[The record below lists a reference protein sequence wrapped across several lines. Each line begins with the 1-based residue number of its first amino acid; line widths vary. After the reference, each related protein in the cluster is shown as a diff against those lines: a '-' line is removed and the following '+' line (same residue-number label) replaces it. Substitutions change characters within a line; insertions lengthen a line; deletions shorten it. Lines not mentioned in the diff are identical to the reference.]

1 MVALYALLCG
11 MLIYVAILS
20 AFGRRMSCNRWS
32 IAFGSLALAVSFAVL
47 TLGTSGVVKHGQL
60 VIVTRLGFAGYAVSL
75 AFIIG
80 RYWREAWV
88 GRRER

>member
-20 AFGRRMSCNRWS
+20 AFGRRMPCNRWS
-32 IAFGSLALAVSFAVL
+32 VAFGSLALALAFAIL
-47 TLGTSGVVKHGQL
+47 TLGTSGVVKHGHF
-60 VIVTRLGFAGYAVSL
+60 VIVTRLGFAGYALSL

-80 RYWREAWV
+80 RYWLNAWRARV
-88 GRRER
+88 R